1 MALAAARS
9 AWTGGRP
16 FSLALIDSEM
26 PDLDGWA
33 VARKIREECSPTPEI
48 VMMLTS
54 LSCQRNPGRLR
65 ERGKAGHLLKPIGQ
79 FELVEAIQAAL
90 GNSRPA
96 VSEPQSEGVVSESRS
111 KPRDWKVLVA
121 EDNPVNQ
128 ILIARTLERVGCSA
142 TIVPDGE
149 KAVRALEERR
159 FDAIL
164 MDVQMPVM
172 DGFKATALIRDQ
184 ERESGTRVPIIAL
197 TAHAIVGY
205 REQCLQAGMDEYV
218 AKPIDP
224 RDLLAKLDSLITNA

>member
-1 MALAAARS
+1 
-9 AWTGGRP
+9 
-16 FSLALIDSEM
+16 
-26 PDLDGWA
+26 
-33 VARKIREECSPTPEI
+33 
-48 VMMLTS
+48 
-54 LSCQRNPGRLR
+54 
-65 ERGKAGHLLKPIGQ
+65 
-79 FELVEAIQAAL
+79 
-90 GNSRPA
+90 
-96 VSEPQSEGVVSESRS
+96 
-111 KPRDWKVLVA
+111 
-121 EDNPVNQ
+121 VNQ